1 MRTILTKKFL
11 AELESFPL
19 YIQKKF
25 EKQSAFLVKNKEH
38 PSLRAKKYD
47 ESRDIWQARVDKNV
61 RFYFMIDGDAYV
73 LLEIKNHPK

>member
-1 MRTILTKKFL
+1 MRIIPTKKFL

-19 YIQKKF
+19 QIQKKF
-25 EKQSAFLVKNKEH
+25 EKQSAFLVKNMTH

-61 RFYFMIDGDAYV
+61 RFYFVIDGKAYV
-73 LLEIKNHPK
+73 LLGIKNHPK